1 MRHTYYD
8 MTGNEHTIEIPDE
21 YIESKRQQAILKAS
35 AANLYLLEHGI
46 EYDAAY
52 RPDTDKK
59 EKKVSEKRLIMNSI
73 ADALGEL
80 TMTICDWEDSPHGI
94 EVGDDGKI
102 RFILNSKTY
111 EMSMVCK
118 RKPKAK

>member
-8 MTGNEHTIEIPDE
+8 MNGNEHTIDIPDE

-52 RPDTDKK
+52 RPDTNKK
-59 EKKVSEKRLIMNSI
+59 EKKVSEKRLIMNYI

-80 TMTICDWEDSPHGI
+80 TMTIGDLEDAPHGI
-94 EVGDDGKI
+94 EVDDDGKI

>member
-8 MTGNEHTIEIPDE
+8 MKGNEHTIEIPDE

-59 EKKVSEKRLIMNSI
+59 EKKVSEKRLIMDSI

-80 TMTICDWEDSPHGI
+80 TMTIDNWEDVPHGI
-94 EVGDDGKI
+94 EVSDDGKI

>member
-8 MTGNEHTIEIPDE
+8 MKGNEHTIEIPNE

-59 EKKVSEKRLIMNSI
+59 EKKVSEKQLIMNSI

-80 TMTICDWEDSPHGI
+80 TMTTSDWEDSPHGI
-94 EVGDDGKI
+94 EVGDNGKI

>member
-1 MRHTYYD
+1 MK
-8 MTGNEHTIEIPDE
+8 GNEHTIEIPDE
-21 YIESKRQQAILKAS
+21 YVESKRQQAILQAS

-59 EKKVSEKRLIMNSI
+59 EKKVSEKRLIMNYI
-73 ADALGEL
+73 ADAMGEL
-80 TMTICDWEDSPHGI
+80 TMTIGDWEDSPHGI

-118 RKPKAK
+118 RKLKKK

>member
-8 MTGNEHTIEIPDE
+8 MKGNEHTIEIPDE

-73 ADALGEL
+73 ADALEKL
-80 TMTICDWEDSPHGI
+80 TMTIGDLEDSPHGI

>member
-8 MTGNEHTIEIPDE
+8 MKGNGHTVEIPDE
-21 YIESKRQQAILKAS
+21 YIESKGRQAILKAS

-52 RPDTDKK
+52 RPDTDRK
-59 EKKVSEKRLIMNSI
+59 EKKVSEKRLIVNSI
-73 ADALGEL
+73 ADALGGL
-80 TMTICDWEDSPHGI
+80 TVTIDGWEDVPHGI
-94 EVGDDGKI
+94 EVGDNGKI

-118 RKPKAK
+118 RKPKVK

>member
-8 MTGNEHTIEIPDE
+8 MKGNEHTIEIPDE

-46 EYDAAY
+46 EYDAAH

-59 EKKVSEKRLIMNSI
+59 ENKVSEKQLIMNSI

-80 TMTICDWEDSPHGI
+80 TTTTSDWEDSPHGI

>member
-1 MRHTYYD
+1 MK
-8 MTGNEHTIEIPDE
+8 GQEHTIEIPDE

-35 AANLYLLEHGI
+35 AANLYLMEHGI

-80 TMTICDWEDSPHGI
+80 TMTTSDWEDSPHGI

>member
-1 MRHTYYD
+1 MK
-8 MTGNEHTIEIPDE
+8 GNEHTIEIPDE

-35 AANLYLLEHGI
+35 AANLYLIENGI

-52 RPDTDKK
+52 RPETDKK

-73 ADALGEL
+73 ADALGEI
-80 TMTICDWEDSPHGI
+80 TMTIGDWEDAPHGI

-102 RFILNSKTY
+102 RFILNYKTY
-111 EMSMVCK
+111 ELSMVCK
-118 RKPKAK
+118 RKPKKK

>member
-8 MTGNEHTIEIPDE
+8 MKGNEHTIEIPDE

-59 EKKVSEKRLIMNSI
+59 ENKVSEKRLIMNYI

-80 TMTICDWEDSPHGI
+80 TMIIGDWEDSPHGI
-94 EVGDDGKI
+94 DVGDDGKI

-118 RKPKAK
+118 RKLKAK

>member
-8 MTGNEHTIEIPDE
+8 KRGNEHTIEIPDE

-35 AANLYLLEHGI
+35 AANLYLIENGI

-52 RPDTDKK
+52 RPEIDKK

-80 TMTICDWEDSPHGI
+80 TMTIGDWEDVPHGI

-111 EMSMVCK
+111 ELSMVCK
-118 RKPKAK
+118 RKPKKK

>member
-8 MTGNEHTIEIPDE
+8 MKGSEHTIEIPDE
-21 YIESKRQQAILKAS
+21 YIESKRRQAILKAS
-35 AANLYLLEHGI
+35 ATNLYLLEHGI
-46 EYDAAY
+46 ECDAAY
-52 RPDTDKK
+52 RPETDKK
-59 EKKVSEKRLIMNSI
+59 EKKVSEKKLIMNSI

-80 TMTICDWEDSPHGI
+80 TMTISDWEDAPHDI

>member
-8 MTGNEHTIEIPDE
+8 KQGNEHTIEIPDE

-59 EKKVSEKRLIMNSI
+59 EKKVSEKRLIMDSI

-80 TMTICDWEDSPHGI
+80 TMTIGDWEDSPHDI

-118 RKPKAK
+118 HKPKAK

>member
-1 MRHTYYD
+1 MK
-8 MTGNEHTIEIPDE
+8 GNEHTIEIPDE

-59 EKKVSEKRLIMNSI
+59 ENKVSEKRLIMNSI

-80 TMTICDWEDSPHGI
+80 TMTIGDWEDSPHGI

-118 RKPKAK
+118 RKPKTK

>member
-8 MTGNEHTIEIPDE
+8 MKGNEHTIEIPDE

-73 ADALGEL
+73 ANALGEL
-80 TMTICDWEDSPHGI
+80 IMTIGDWEDSPHGI

-111 EMSMVCK
+111 
-118 RKPKAK
+118 

>member
-1 MRHTYYD
+1 MK
-8 MTGNEHTIEIPDE
+8 GNEHTIEIPDE

-46 EYDAAY
+46 EYD
-52 RPDTDKK
+52 TDKK

-80 TMTICDWEDSPHGI
+80 TMTIGDWEDSPHGI

>member
-1 MRHTYYD
+1 MWHTYYD
-8 MTGNEHTIEIPDE
+8 MKGNEHTIEIPDE

-46 EYDAAY
+46 EYDAAH

-59 EKKVSEKRLIMNSI
+59 ENKVSDKRLIMNSI
-73 ADALGEL
+73 ADALGGL
-80 TMTICDWEDSPHGI
+80 TMTIGGWEDSPHGI